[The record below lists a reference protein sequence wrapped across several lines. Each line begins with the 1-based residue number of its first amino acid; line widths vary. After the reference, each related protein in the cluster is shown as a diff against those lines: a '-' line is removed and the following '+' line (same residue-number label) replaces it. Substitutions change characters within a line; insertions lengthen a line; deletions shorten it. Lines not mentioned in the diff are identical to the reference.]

1 VSMAANRKVPML
13 VPEVPDDLL
22 AGLAASERQAR
33 ATLLRWLLERGVG
46 VEELRAAADA
56 HGLPLLPAEV
66 VLRRD
71 CRYSLAEAADRAG
84 LSLGFIQRVWR
95 VGGIPIPQGEEP
107 ILDDEDVQ
115 ALRLARQVLDAGL
128 SEDAYV
134 EISRVVGRG
143 AAPTADAL
151 VEVSIEHFL
160 GEHADDEARFA
171 MRLEEI
177 AEQLIPLL
185 PTLLAFPVRMQVR
198 DAVRR
203 QAVQRSGE
211 GVGALAG
218 TRRMAIAFAD
228 LVAFT
233 ALSERESLA
242 ATSAIAARLETLAS
256 DAAVA
261 PVRLV
266 KLIGDAAMFVSDDAA
281 ELVRALFAFKRSA
294 DAEDGFA
301 PVRVGVAAGE
311 VMARAGDVYGPAVN
325 LASRLAAAGEPGTV
339 LAAPDLAEALPDGIA
354 ARKRP
359 PTEIRGVGEV
369 APIELVAA

>member
-1 VSMAANRKVPML
+1 
-13 VPEVPDDLL
+13 
-22 AGLAASERQAR
+22 
-33 ATLLRWLLERGVG
+33 
-46 VEELRAAADA
+46 
-56 HGLPLLPAEV
+56 
-66 VLRRD
+66 
-71 CRYSLAEAADRAG
+71 
-84 LSLGFIQRVWR
+84 
-95 VGGIPIPQGEEP
+95 
-107 ILDDEDVQ
+107 
-115 ALRLARQVLDAGL
+115 
-128 SEDAYV
+128 
-134 EISRVVGRG
+134 
-143 AAPTADAL
+143 
-151 VEVSIEHFL
+151 
-160 GEHADDEARFA
+160 
-171 MRLEEI
+171 
-177 AEQLIPLL
+177 
-185 PTLLAFPVRMQVR
+185 
-198 DAVRR
+198 
-203 QAVQRSGE
+203 
-211 GVGALAG
+211 
-218 TRRMAIAFAD
+218 MAIAFAD

-294 DAEDGFA
+294 DAEDGFP

-359 PTEIRGVGEV
+359 PTGIRGVGEV